1 MAYADIFAVE
11 ARGMFS
17 PPNGNEPQMIP
28 DYWRETPESEPRT
41 DLPDLSDA
49 ELIALGWKGPIEYTP
64 YDFYTQDRI
73 WNRETREWDIVE
85 LNQPDKEQRVNYQE
99 FWNQLIS
106 TGAYTT
112 IKTLAK
118 QSLEVNT
125 IATEFIALLNDAKNK
140 NANVVK
146 IQEVLFEI
154 IGNIPF
160 TQEELTE
167 IQSAFTEGGLYSIYT
182 LEPPTA

>member
-1 MAYADIFAVE
+1 MAYADIFATE

-17 PPNGNEPQMIP
+17 PPNGDNPRTIP
-28 DYWRETPESEPRT
+28 DYWRETPESELRT

-49 ELIALGWKGPIEYTP
+49 ELNSLGWKGPIEFP
-64 YDFYTQDRI
+64 SADRYTQDVI
-73 WNRETREWDIVE
+73 WNRETREFDVVE
-85 LNQPDKEQRVNYQE
+85 IDQFNKEKRVNYQE

-106 TGAYTT
+106 TGAYTK

-125 IATEFIALLNDAKNK
+125 ISTEFIALLSDAKNR
-140 NANVVK
+140 NANVTK

-154 IGNIPF
+154 VENIPF
-160 TQEELTE
+160 TTEELAE
-167 IQSAFTEGGLYSIYT
+167 IQNAFTEGGLYSIYT
-182 LEPPTA
+182 LEPPTV

>member
-1 MAYADIFAVE
+1 MAYADIFATE

-49 ELIALGWKGPIEYTP
+49 ELNALGWKGPIENPTFDP
-64 YDFYTQDRI
+64 YSHEVI
-73 WNRETREWDIVE
+73 WNRETREWNIIE
-85 LNQPDKEQRVNYQE
+85 LDLEQKKIRVDYQK
-99 FWNQLIS
+99 FWNQLIAS
-106 TGAYTT
+106 GAYNT

-125 IATEFIALLNDAKNK
+125 IVTEFIAFLNDAKNN
-140 NANVVK
+140 NANTTK
-146 IQEVLFEI
+146 IQDIIFEI
-154 IGNIPF
+154 IKNIPF

-167 IQSAFTEGGLYSIYT
+167 IQNAFTESGLYSIYT
-182 LEPPTA
+182 LEPPTV